1 MITQNNTTME
11 DTIKPEE
18 LTKEIEAIRLLR
30 EQQTELLKKCF
41 VLNDRYFEELN
52 SFEYSKAKSTIKE
65 QLAMFTKISRLSDFI
80 FEMHRGI

>member
-41 VLNDRYFEELN
+41 VLNDRYFDELN
-52 SFEYSKAKSTIKE
+52 TCEYKKAKSTIDE
-65 QLAMFTKISRLSDFI
+65 QYSLFSRIHRLSDLVLQ
-80 FEMHRGI
+80 MHRSL

>member
-41 VLNDRYFEELN
+41 VLNDRYFDELN
-52 SFEYSKAKSTIKE
+52 TYEYKKAKSTIDE
-65 QLAMFTKISRLSDFI
+65 QYSLFSRIHRLSDLVLQ
-80 FEMHRGI
+80 MHRCL